1 MVSTDSVFL
10 KLSCL
15 NPKKATGPDGIP
27 SWLIK
32 ENADLLVGSVSDI
45 INSSFRE
52 GRLPPSWKTADI
64 TPIPKQRLVQD
75 INKDL
80 RPVSLTP
87 VLSKV
92 AEEFVVEEHVRPAVM
107 KMISEN
113 QFGCIPINHTCVAQ
127 HGALMDQTH

>member
-1 MVSTDSVFL
+1 MQICWWVLFQ
-10 KLSCL
+10 
-15 NPKKATGPDGIP
+15 I
-27 SWLIK
+27 
-32 ENADLLVGSVSDI
+32 
-45 INSSFRE
+45 E
-52 GRLPPSWKTADI
+52 GCLPPSWKTADI

-80 RPVSLTP
+80 LPVSLTP

-113 QFGCIPINHTCVAQ
+113 QFGCIPK
-127 HGALMDQTH
+127 